1 MTPTQRITEWNKTRG
16 LLEQGY
22 NAERETAFVLE
33 ELYELLGFK
42 GDVKGYARDK
52 AEEILKEK
60 QIKWISKIEKGLCY
74 YKTLKRQDPTD
85 QDILDGL
92 GDLIVFATGAMAK
105 KLHEMGS
112 LLTPDDILNR
122 VMDANDLKGSKVDEK
137 GKIIKSGDFEQSKLV

>member
-1 MTPTQRITEWNKTRG
+1 MTPTQRIVKWNEERG

-22 NAERETAFVLE
+22 NAERETAFILE
-33 ELYELLGFK
+33 ELYEVLGFK
-42 GDVKGYARDK
+42 GDAKGYARDK

-85 QDILDGL
+85 QDILDGYA
-92 GDLIVFATGAMAK
+92 DLIVFATGAMAK

-122 VMDANDLKGSKVDEK
+122 VMDTKDLKGSKVDEK
-137 GKIIKSGDFEQSKLV
+137 GKIIKSDDFEQPKLV

>member
-1 MTPTQRITEWNKTRG
+1 MTSTQRIVEWNRERG

-22 NAERETAFVLE
+22 NSERESAFILE

-42 GDVKGYARDK
+42 GDVKGYARRMATNWLIADSFHWRAGSIYK
-52 AEEILKEK
+52 NIRK
-60 QIKWISKIEKGLCY
+60 QK
-74 YKTLKRQDPTD
+74 PTD

-92 GDLIVFATGAMAK
+92 ADLIVFATGAMAK

-137 GKIIKSGDFEQSKLV
+137 GKIIKSDDSEQPKLV